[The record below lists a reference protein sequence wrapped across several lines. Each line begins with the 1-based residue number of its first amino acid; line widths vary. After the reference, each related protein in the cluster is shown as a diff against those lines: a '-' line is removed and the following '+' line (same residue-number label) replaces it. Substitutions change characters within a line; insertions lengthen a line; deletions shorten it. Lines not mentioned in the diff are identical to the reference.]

1 VSDEPTEEEA
11 PEEEQDE
18 EAPEEPDPAPLV
30 TEPDVEPEEDGTV
43 TVVQGQDPSTFRSP

>member
-1 VSDEPTEEEA
+1 MSDEPTEEEV

-18 EAPEEPDPAPLV
+18 EVEPDPAPLV

-43 TVVQGQDPSTFRSP
+43 TIEQGQDPSTFRSP